1 MKKVP
6 IFPHIFW
13 GVYIYIY
20 IFSIYWCCYFFLYL
34 KKKCPSNQKRIN
46 TKNNKKHTT
55 IHFFKLHFFILPTFI
70 YTQRDRDRERDKKL
84 RNYKVMQSVIASLSS
99 SSSKVKSFIRQVRSC
114 NTAAEER
121 ALIARECASIRSEMS
136 ELSNSTRQV
145 NISKLLVIN
154 STFFT
159 IFNDF

>member
-1 MKKVP
+1 
-6 IFPHIFW
+6 
-13 GVYIYIY
+13 
-20 IFSIYWCCYFFLYL
+20 
-34 KKKCPSNQKRIN
+34 
-46 TKNNKKHTT
+46 
-55 IHFFKLHFFILPTFI
+55 
-70 YTQRDRDRERDKKL
+70 
-84 RNYKVMQSVIASLSS
+84 MQSVIASLSS

-154 STFFT
+154 STFLMIFYDFLT
-159 IFNDF
+159 IFTVHPHAWVPHQLWSDGVPEAHHKPILQRQESRLSRYHDAPRRETRTSHHDHQHTPRVSK